1 LRLVFNVLK
10 VLKEEGEPRGIS
22 EAAIREAA
30 ISEAAIREAAISAI
44 TRNTCPEGAN
54 RIFVL

>member
-1 LRLVFNVLK
+1 VFNVLK